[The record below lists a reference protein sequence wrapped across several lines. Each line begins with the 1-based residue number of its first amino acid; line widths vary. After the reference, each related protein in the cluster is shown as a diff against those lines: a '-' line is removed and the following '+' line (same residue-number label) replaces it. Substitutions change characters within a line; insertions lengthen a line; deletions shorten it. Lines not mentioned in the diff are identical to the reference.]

1 MNYKSIK
8 QEAKLCRVAFKGA
21 KVGDLV
27 WFCHHEI
34 PIEILT
40 EPPKNRIKFILSN
53 KAQAEQ
59 AIRLHWFRPCKIELP
74 PELDAARSKLVAARS
89 KLVAARSKLVAARSK
104 LDAARSAWDTAQSK
118 LDAARSD
125 LNAAQ
130 SKLDAAY
137 SKLVAARSAWNTPSS
152 KWDAAYSKLEAAQSN
167 LNTIIS
173 KYADEISALVK
184 LHLPGCPWD
193 GYTLFPEEKPR

>member
-8 QEAKLCRVAFKGA
+8 EEAKLCRAAFKGA

-74 PELDAARSKLVAARS
+74 PELDAARSKLDAACS
-89 KLVAARSKLVAARSK
+89 EWNAASSVWDTASSNLDALDATESNLDAVYSK
-104 LDAARSAWDTAQSK
+104 LDAARSK
-118 LDAARSD
+118 LDE
-125 LNAAQ
+125 
-130 SKLDAAY
+130 AY
-137 SKLVAARSAWNTPSS
+137 FV
-152 KWDAAYSKLEAAQSN
+152 WDAAHFAWDIARF
-167 LNTIIS
+167 
-173 KYADEISALVK
+173 KYADEINTLIK

-193 GYTLFPEEKPR
+193 GYTLFPEENPK